1 MSEES
6 RGTNWPQYRLV
17 IGLSFLQSLI
27 WGLVVAM
34 FPLYARELGAAE
46 FTIGSLA
53 AVHPLLSVIAAVPI
67 GMLGSR
73 IGRRGM
79 FYLAYAFSLAAAV
92 AYMFTRTPAS
102 LILPQLFFGLSAVT
116 YWPTQSAHISDN
128 IDPTQRARFFGL
140 AMGLT
145 GLGGII
151 GPVVAGRIADS
162 YGFQA
167 MYGFFGIVAAVG
179 LVLCRGVKPAE
190 DANGAIRPSILTVAD
205 LKSLLARPASRFIY
219 LSVVAMFVQWG
230 LRDTFL
236 PLYAADL
243 NLTRTAI
250 GGLATM
256 QTISMSGSRLLL
268 VALGQRA
275 PAGRAVL
282 VFVALSALATLAV
295 PGLSSFGALAAI
307 SFVAGIGSGA
317 FVPLNLTNLTN
328 VTDSRERPMAMSLE
342 TASSAAGR
350 LISSLTFGFMASQIG
365 IPAVFLVG
373 NVAVLLAVFGLAR
386 MRVPDLRGPGATA
399 RAPRG

>member
-1 MSEES
+1 MVEQAG
-6 RGTNWPQYRLV
+6 GTNWPQFRLV
-17 IGLSFLQSLI
+17 IVLSFLQSLI
-27 WGLVVAM
+27 WGLVISM

-46 FTIGSLA
+46 FTIGTLA
-53 AVHPLLSVIAAVPI
+53 AVHPLLSVLAAVPI
-67 GMLGSR
+67 GMLAGR

-92 AYMFTRTPAS
+92 AYMFTRTPGS
-102 LILPQLFFGLSAVT
+102 LVLPQLFFGLSAVA

-128 IDPTQRARFFGL
+128 IDPAQRARFFGL

-151 GPVVAGRIADS
+151 GPVVAGRIADA
-162 YGFQA
+162 YGFQP
-167 MYGFFGIVAAVG
+167 MYGFFAGVAVLG
-179 LVLCRGVKPAE
+179 LLLCRGVKAAAA
-190 DANGAIRPSILTVAD
+190 DGVGRPSMLTVGD
-205 LKSLLARPASRFIY
+205 LRRLLSRPASRFIY
-219 LSVVAMFVQWG
+219 LSCIAMFIQWG

-256 QTISMSGSRLLL
+256 QTISMSGTRLLL
-268 VALGQRA
+268 VVLGKRA

-282 VFVALSALATLAV
+282 LFIALSALVTLAV
-295 PGLSSFGALAAI
+295 PGLSSFTALAVVA
-307 SFVAGIGSGA
+307 FAAGIGSGA

-350 LISSLTFGFMASQIG
+350 LLSSISFGF
-365 IPAVFLVG
+365 
-373 NVAVLLAVFGLAR
+373 LAR
-386 MRVPDLRGPGATA
+386 DRKSVV
-399 RAPRG
+399 

>member
-1 MSEES
+1 
-6 RGTNWPQYRLV
+6 
-17 IGLSFLQSLI
+17 
-27 WGLVVAM
+27 
-34 FPLYARELGAAE
+34 
-46 FTIGSLA
+46 
-53 AVHPLLSVIAAVPI
+53 
-67 GMLGSR
+67 
-73 IGRRGM
+73 M